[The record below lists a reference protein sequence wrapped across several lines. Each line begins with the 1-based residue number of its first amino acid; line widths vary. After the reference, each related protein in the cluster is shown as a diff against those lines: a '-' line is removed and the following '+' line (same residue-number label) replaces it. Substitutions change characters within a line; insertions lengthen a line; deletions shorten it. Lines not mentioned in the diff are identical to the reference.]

1 MFDWKNARLRG
12 FHLCSALAL
21 SLFLVLHIGNHIA
34 GLFGAQA
41 HIVYMDVARH
51 IYRNPIVEPILIVLV
66 IWQALSGLIMVI
78 RGWKKRRGK
87 VAWLQ
92 AISGIYLALF
102 LLNHVAAVLA
112 GRILQNL
119 DTNIYFAA
127 AGFHVPP
134 WHLFF
139 APYYTLALAA
149 LGAHVGCALYWQ
161 IGPKRKPLHK
171 IALAACLIIG
181 ATLGLLFVLSMSGQL
196 FDLSIPAEYL
206 RSYTSDI

>member
-12 FHLCSALAL
+12 FHLCSALILA
-21 SLFLVLHIGNHIA
+21 LFLVLHIGNHIA

-41 HIVYMDVARH
+41 HIAYMDEARH
-51 IYRNPIVEPILIVLV
+51 IYRNPIIEPILIVLV
-66 IWQALSGLIMVI
+66 IWQATSGLIMVI

-92 AISGIYLALF
+92 ALSGLYLALF
-102 LLNHVAAVLA
+102 LLNHVGAVLA
-112 GRILQNL
+112 GRITQGL

-139 APYYTLALAA
+139 TPYYALALAA
-149 LGAHVGCALYWQ
+149 LGAHIGCALYWQ
-161 IGPKRKPLHK
+161 LGHK
-171 IALAACLIIG
+171 GVPALICSTAVGICLG
-181 ATLGLLFVLSMSGQL
+181 GLFVLSMNGSL
-196 FDLSIPAEYL
+196 FEISIPLDYL
-206 RSYTSDI
+206 SSYWAAQ